1 MFSQLT
7 QKKRK
12 KPCPFYK
19 PAVATWRQPVKKLIE
34 QADLGESKLG
44 KQDCG
49 PKLEIEQPSG

>member
-1 MFSQLT
+1 MLSQLT

-19 PAVATWRQPVKKLIE
+19 PAVTIWRRPVKKLIE
-34 QADLGESKLG
+34 EADLGESKLA

-49 PKLEIEQPSG
+49 STVP